1 MKPCRLFFPLLL
13 ALPAVAAET
22 RPIPP
27 TPVAKTNDPAERDFN
42 RLRETL
48 KAYDRPANPKDTP
61 SERMRDDEARLG
73 QVQQLLL
80 NFIES
85 HPDSPRRWDIV
96 VILRR
101 SMRRF
106 VKDILPGYDAN
117 PISDHLVFDQP
128 AKEARIRH
136 IGELERAML
145 DAPDVPPNLTM
156 AKYRPLFLA
165 RKVDDQMTFARRKPA
180 AEIDWVA
187 LESQIDTYGR
197 EFPDQHEAVWLEET
211 YLSLLEAKRPD
222 ATLARLQHSIQS
234 ANREVRQLAEGRL
247 RIETARR
254 EPLELK
260 FTAIDGRE
268 VDLAKLRGKVVL
280 IDFWAM
286 WCGPCIAELPNVK
299 AVYEQYHDRG
309 FEIVGISLDE
319 KADQEKLRQFVQQ
332 EDLPWPQY
340 YDGKKW
346 KTALA
351 KKFSISSIPTML
363 LIAPDG
369 RLATTSA
376 RGPALET
383 EVKRL
388 LGL

>member
-1 MKPCRLFFPLLL
+1 
-13 ALPAVAAET
+13 
-22 RPIPP
+22 
-27 TPVAKTNDPAERDFN
+27 
-42 RLRETL
+42 
-48 KAYDRPANPKDTP
+48 
-61 SERMRDDEARLG
+61 
-73 QVQQLLL
+73 
-80 NFIES
+80 
-85 HPDSPRRWDIV
+85 
-96 VILRR
+96 
-101 SMRRF
+101 
-106 VKDILPGYDAN
+106 
-117 PISDHLVFDQP
+117 
-128 AKEARIRH
+128 
-136 IGELERAML
+136 LE
-145 DAPDVPPNLTM
+145 N
-156 AKYRPLFLA
+156 
-165 RKVDDQMTFARRKPA
+165 
-180 AEIDWVA
+180 
-187 LESQIDTYGR
+187 
-197 EFPDQHEAVWLEET
+197 T
-211 YLSLLEAKRPD
+211 YLSLLETQKPD
-222 ATLARLQHSIQS
+222 ATLARLQHSLQS
-234 ANREVRQLAEGRL
+234 ANHEVRQLAAGRL

-299 AVYEQYHDRG
+299 AVYEEYHDRG

-332 EDLPWPQY
+332 EGLPWPQY

-351 KKFSISSIPTML
+351 KEFSISSIPAML
-363 LIAPDG
+363 LLGPDG
-369 RLATTSA
+369 RLASTSA